1 MSKFNDATKNK
12 IDYFGTRRIIYLQY
26 NNDVV
31 RVEAIQVGKSK
42 VGLEYLDT
50 KQYEKVSF
58 KRLIQYGWKNER
70 IQNNLKTVYDS
81 VPRQQASQSQSQAA
95 AQAAAPAPQQT
106 KRNLKTKH

>member
-12 IDYFGTRRIIYLQY
+12 IDYFGTRRTIYLQY

-42 VGLEYLDT
+42 IGLEYLDT

-58 KRLIQYGWKNER
+58 KKLIQYGWKSEAT
-70 IQNNLKTVYDS
+70 QTGLKAVYDS
-81 VPRQQASQSQSQAA
+81 VPRQQASQSQSQSQVARS
-95 AQAAAPAPQQT
+95 AAPPPHTQ
-106 KRNLKTKH
+106 